1 MEKRNRILLLL
12 RILLIASGVLWLS
25 LAITGEGSPLL
36 VASGIINIVTLL
48 ATLTSRRSAWLWSL
62 VMATSSSNLI
72 IYVYQG
78 YAAYQLL
85 QITLSQLPIA
95 SFLIDLVGAV
105 FFIVLILRLYARPE
119 ELSSLPTPKT
129 SEERKKSKD

>member
-1 MEKRNRILLLL
+1 
-12 RILLIASGVLWLS
+12 
-25 LAITGEGSPLL
+25 
-36 VASGIINIVTLL
+36 
-48 ATLTSRRSAWLWSL
+48 
-62 VMATSSSNLI
+62 MATSSSNLI

-85 QITLSQLPIA
+85 QITLSQLPIT

-119 ELSSLPTPKT
+119 ELSSLPTPIL
-129 SEERKKSKD
+129 EERKKSKD